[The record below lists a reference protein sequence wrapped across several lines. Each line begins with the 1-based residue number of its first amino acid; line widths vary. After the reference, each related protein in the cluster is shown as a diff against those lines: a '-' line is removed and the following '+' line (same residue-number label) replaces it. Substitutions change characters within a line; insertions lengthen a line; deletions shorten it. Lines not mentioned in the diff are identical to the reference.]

1 MAGSAPAAG
10 QLVVEKLE
18 KYFPVPQTGVRAFLN
33 PFAPLTHAALL
44 GVSFHIGAGEVA
56 CLIGANGSGKSTLI
70 RIVATLLVPTSGR
83 VSVAG
88 HDVEREASQV
98 RAQLGFH
105 SATDGGFYSRL
116 TSRENLN
123 FFAAMN
129 NLFDGEAADRIDE
142 LTQLMGMREFI
153 DSQVR
158 TLSTGQVHRLA
169 LARAMIHRP
178 SVLLL
183 DEPTRSLDP
192 IAAGEFRR
200 FLKSQL
206 VDRYG
211 TTVLFA
217 SHTLAEVEQLADR
230 VILLDK
236 GRLVACDS
244 PRGLLQSTGAATLE
258 EALERLTPPGSSA
271 EVIA

>member
-1 MAGSAPAAG
+1 
-10 QLVVEKLE
+10 
-18 KYFPVPQTGVRAFLN
+18 
-33 PFAPLTHAALL
+33 
-44 GVSFHIGAGEVA
+44 
-56 CLIGANGSGKSTLI
+56 
-70 RIVATLLVPTSGR
+70 
-83 VSVAG
+83 
-88 HDVEREASQV
+88 
-98 RAQLGFH
+98 
-105 SATDGGFYSRL
+105 
-116 TSRENLN
+116 
-123 FFAAMN
+123 
-129 NLFDGEAADRIDE
+129 
-142 LTQLMGMREFI
+142 
-153 DSQVR
+153 
-158 TLSTGQVHRLA
+158 
-169 LARAMIHRP
+169 
-178 SVLLL
+178 VLLL

>member
-1 MAGSAPAAG
+1 MIDE
-10 QLVVEKLE
+10 LVKF
-18 KYFPVPQTGVRAFLN
+18 FPVPQTGIRAFLN
-33 PFAPLTHAALL
+33 PFAPLTHPALL
-44 GVSFHIGAGEVA
+44 GVSFQVGAGEVVG
-56 CLIGANGSGKSTLI
+56 LIGANGSGKSTLL
-70 RIVATLLVPTSGR
+70 RVLATLLVPTRGHA
-83 VSVAG
+83 SVAG
-88 HDVEREASQV
+88 HDVGRHASQV

-116 TSRENLN
+116 TARENLD

-129 NLFDGEAADRIDE
+129 NLFDAEAAGRIDE
-142 LTQLMGMREFI
+142 LTELMGMGDFLGN
-153 DSQVR
+153 QVR
-158 TLSTGQVHRLA
+158 TLSTGQVHRLG

-192 IAAGEFRR
+192 MAAAEFRR
-200 FLKSQL
+200 FLKTQL
-206 VDRYG
+206 VDRHG

-236 GRLVACDS
+236 GRLIASDS
-244 PRGLLQSTGAATLE
+244 PRGLRESTGSVTLE
-258 EALERLTPPGSSA
+258 EALERLTPPGFRT
-271 EVIA
+271 EVLS